1 MRAVGEG
8 AGDQAFLFH
17 LLQQIGAE
25 VGRDAERIEQGK
37 ILHGAEGE
45 GGENGE
51 TDIHGQSVLS
61 RVRCFQDSTEKG
73 TAQGGEGM
81 SEKEQTIIRNFEKS
95 IPLLSEQGKERLLAF
110 SEGMAQM
117 AGMQKKT
124 EDKTA

>member
-1 MRAVGEG
+1 MDEAGYGG
-8 AGDQAFLFH
+8 ADRFH
-17 LLQQIGAE
+17 SQ
-25 VGRDAERIEQGK
+25 
-37 ILHGAEGE
+37 
-45 GGENGE
+45 
-51 TDIHGQSVLS
+51 
-61 RVRCFQDSTEKG
+61 VRCFKDSTEKG